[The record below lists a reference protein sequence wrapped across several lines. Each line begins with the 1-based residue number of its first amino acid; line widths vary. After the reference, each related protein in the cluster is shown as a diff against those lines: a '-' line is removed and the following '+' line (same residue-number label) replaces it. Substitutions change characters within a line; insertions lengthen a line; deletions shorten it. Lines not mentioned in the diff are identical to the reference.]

1 MSEEPKV
8 DRNIAD
14 ELGKLGQQVANA
26 AKAVWESEE
35 RRKLQA
41 ELTRG
46 VEKFSQE
53 LSATLDKA
61 AESEEAKALR
71 VKAEKVVEE
80 VREADVIEDIRKGI
94 LAGLE
99 VLNRELGKLVEKL
112 DITPDAPST
121 IEHAGEQVAE
131 AAAHVTETVA
141 ETVAD
146 VTEAAADAVED
157 VVEPKTE

>member
-53 LSATLDKA
+53 LTTTLDKA

-80 VREADVIEDIRKGI
+80 VRDADVIDEIRKGI
-94 LAGLE
+94 LSGLE

-121 IEHAGEQVAE
+121 IEHAGEQAAEAVAE
-131 AAAHVTETVA
+131 TVAHVTET
-141 ETVAD
+141 
-146 VTEAAADAVED
+146 AADAVED
-157 VVEPKTE
+157 VVDPKTE

>member
-53 LSATLDKA
+53 LSTTLDKA

-80 VREADVIEDIRKGI
+80 VRDADVIEEIRKGI
-94 LAGLE
+94 LSGLE

-112 DITPDAPST
+112 DVTPDAPST

>member
-14 ELGKLGQQVANA
+14 ELGKLGQQVASA
-26 AKAVWESEE
+26 AKTVWESEE
-35 RRKLQA
+35 RRKLQT

-46 VEKFSQE
+46 IEKFSEE

-61 AESEEAKALR
+61 AEREEVKELR

-80 VREADVIEDIRKGI
+80 VREADVIEEIRKGI

-112 DITPDAPST
+112 DVTPDVPST
-121 IEHAGEQVAE
+121 IEHAGEQAV
-131 AAAHVTETVA
+131 ETVA
-141 ETVAD
+141 H

-157 VVEPKTE
+157 VVHPKTE

>member
-53 LSATLDKA
+53 PEHDAGQSRR
-61 AESEEAKALR
+61 ERRSEGRCAPRPRRWSRKC
-71 VKAEKVVEE
+71 
-80 VREADVIEDIRKGI
+80 VRRM
-94 LAGLE
+94 
-99 VLNRELGKLVEKL
+99 
-112 DITPDAPST
+112 
-121 IEHAGEQVAE
+121 
-131 AAAHVTETVA
+131 
-141 ETVAD
+141 
-146 VTEAAADAVED
+146 
-157 VVEPKTE
+157 

>member
-80 VREADVIEDIRKGI
+80 VREADVIDEIRKGI
-94 LAGLE
+94 LSGLE

-121 IEHAGEQVAE
+121 IEHAGEQAAE
-131 AAAHVTETVA
+131 AVAHVGETVS

-146 VTEAAADAVED
+146 VSETVADAAED
-157 VVEPKTE
+157 VVHPKTE